1 MSEPDQPVAE
11 APAVLSAEDEEQY
24 TLHDPREVR
33 WLVQSLIDARAL
45 ISAHLMPGGLNSP
58 TALLEL
64 YDDDTVLIDGNHS
77 DVVNQRVLQADY
89 LMCVSQLDRVRIQ
102 FRLHDLELVENEGR
116 PAFQA
121 PMPEWMVRLQRRE
134 LFRLAIPASHHVVCT
149 VPVSA
154 GAGLPAVSMDLRV
167 LDISGGGVALM
178 LPDNHSAFHPKKR
191 FERCELRLPEV
202 GKIPVTLEVCYVSK
216 LEQRPGHAIMR
227 SGCRFVDLP
236 FNLEN
241 QVLNYIFRTERA
253 RNAREREL

>member
-1 MSEPDQPVAE
+1 MSDAPVTE
-11 APAVLSAEDEEQY
+11 APAILTPEDEEQY

-33 WLVQSLIDARAL
+33 WLLQSLITARAL
-45 ISAHLMPGGLNSP
+45 ISAHAMPGGLNSP

-77 DVVNQRVLQADY
+77 SVVNQRVLQAEY
-89 LMCVSQLDRVRIQ
+89 LMCVSQLERVRIQ
-102 FRLHDLELVENEGR
+102 FRLHDLELVEVDGR
-116 PAFQA
+116 AAFQA

-134 LFRLAIPASHHVVCT
+134 LFRLAIPPSHRVQCT
-149 VPVSA
+149 VPVSDA
-154 GAGLPAVSMDLRV
+154 PGLPEVSMDLRV
-167 LDISGGGVALM
+167 LDISGGGLAMM
-178 LPDNHSAFHPKKR
+178 LPDNHNAFHPKKR
-191 FERCELRLPEV
+191 FTLCQLDLPDV

-227 SGCRFVDLP
+227 AGCRFVDLP

-253 RNAREREL
+253 RNARERERLL

>member
-1 MSEPDQPVAE
+1 MSKPDAPVTE
-11 APAVLSAEDEEQY
+11 APAILSPEDEEQY

-33 WLVQSLIDARAL
+33 WLVQSLIQARAL

-77 DVVNQRVLQADY
+77 ALMNQRVLQADY

-102 FRLHDLELVENEGR
+102 FRLHDLELVEVDGR

-134 LFRLAIPASHHVVCT
+134 LFRLAIPPLHKVHCT

-154 GAGLPAVSMDLRV
+154 AAGLPEVSMDLRV
-167 LDISGGGVALM
+167 LDISGGGVAVM

-191 FERCELRLPEV
+191 FANCQLHLAEA

-216 LEQRPGHAIMR
+216 LEQRPGQVLMR
-227 SGCRFVDLP
+227 AGCRFVDLP